1 MSPSSPTITQG
12 AILSNGNN
20 NEDNI
25 FVESEGT
32 IFAIVGT
39 GGAELHGLDD
49 QAYFTANQL
58 EEHGFLD
65 LKTTNNGKSL
75 VGQFYSN
82 DDSLIKDKF
91 IIEKSS
97 PDTTFVRNIPH
108 DNPSGLNEI
117 AYKNK

>member
-1 MSPSSPTITQG
+1 
-12 AILSNGNN
+12 
-20 NEDNI
+20 
-25 FVESEGT
+25 
-32 IFAIVGT
+32 
-39 GGAELHGLDD
+39 AELHGLDD

-97 PDTTFVRNIPH
+97 PDTTFVH
-108 DNPSGLNEI
+108 DTTNNNPSGLNKI
-117 AYKNK
+117 AYKK